1 MISRSPQ
8 VNRWS
13 EVLARSHDSS
23 KHKNSST
30 PKILLFCNVFGNIGN
45 VIEHKFNSMQS
56 TFNVWTNL
64 IVCTMHA
71 RIDTQKL
78 RIQVWFT
85 KENHS
90 GRNFRGKSAPDS
102 IESRDNWQTFTRQF
116 KGSVQLLRNFN
127 VNLSHFITRHSV
139 DAPSFLAV
147 LSLVHLGNWMGNA
160 LWICT
165 DNNSWK
171 ESLKMF
177 FGKSELWIC
186 HPLVR
191 ENLQND

>member
-23 KHKNSST
+23 KHKNRQLEESNFSALCLV
-30 PKILLFCNVFGNIGN
+30 ILAMILNANPIVRSPRLD
-45 VIEHKFNSMQS
+45 KFN
-56 TFNVWTNL
+56 N
-64 IVCTMHA
+64 MHHV
-71 RIDTQKL
+71 RIDLQKL
-78 RIQVWFT
+78 RIQVWFA

-147 LSLVHLGNWMGNA
+147 LSIVHFGNWMGNA
-160 LWICT
+160 LWICK
-165 DNNSWK
+165 DNNCWK
-171 ESLKMF
+171 LVSKMF